1 MRKSNIP
8 KIGAWQGDGDGCQ
21 GQSDFAQMDI
31 LENGQVDKLERLEF
45 CLPEMK
51 TDPNLRL
58 KDNKC
63 LGISSQ

>member
-1 MRKSNIP
+1 
-8 KIGAWQGDGDGCQ
+8 
-21 GQSDFAQMDI
+21 MDI

-58 KDNKC
+58 KDKKC
-63 LGISSQ
+63 LGNLSLIYEAI